1 MKKSIVLLLLL
12 SGLVLS
18 CGTGPKPEAVSLA
31 PGPTEPETTFI
42 PPEPT
47 VEEVALAPQEK
58 PVEVPVEKPAEIAI
72 AKPVEVPVVKE
83 FDPNSVSKAMYQAAK
98 LDITYLIIK
107 LNYIIKA
114 KDYNEW
120 VKHLSDSYFQEISD
134 KDFLEEKTEELYRRD
149 QIVAQNTGRD
159 PNAVEKVVLRTAKDY
174 FDHVVVPSRANDRL
188 DDISFLS
195 EDRVRAYTIDDRR
208 GQRLILYDLALIN
221 HNWLIVN

>member
-1 MKKSIVLLLLL
+1 MKKSMVLLLLL

-31 PGPTEPETTFI
+31 QEPVEPEVPIVPSGT
-42 PPEPT
+42 T
-47 VEEVALAPQEK
+47 VEEIA
-58 PVEVPVEKPAEIAI
+58 EVPAEVPEEKPAEI
-72 AKPVEVPVVKE
+72 PVEVVEVKE
-83 FDPNSVSKAMYQAAK
+83 FDPNNVSKAVYQAAK

-107 LNYIIKA
+107 LNYIIKN
-114 KDYNEW
+114 KDYDEW
-120 VKHLSDSYFQEISD
+120 VKHLADSYFQEISD
-134 KDFLEEKTEELYRRD
+134 KEFLEDRTEELYRRD

-159 PNAVEKVVLRTAKDY
+159 PNAVEKVVLKTAKDY
-174 FDHVVVPSRANDRL
+174 FDRVVVPSRANDRL

-208 GQRLILYDLALIN
+208 GQRLVLYDLALIN